1 MAYTCILPAQALEG
15 QGGGT
20 SATHSRWTCTTYQTG
35 QGNITKATSRR
46 LHFPK
51 RSIQWGLLSDCVPRA
66 NAQWFL
72 VVGINFD
79 TFCQLKNLS
88 LVRKNKNKE
97 TKQTMATETP
107 GECNDYNKRQSQC
120 CDKGFFNGSTN
131 RPEMTQTQNQ
141 IPAGVP

>member
-20 SATHSRWTCTTYQTG
+20 SATHSHWTCTTYQTG

-46 LHFPK
+46 LHFPE
-51 RSIQWGLLSDCVPRA
+51 RRIQWGLLSDCVPRA

-107 GECNDYNKRQSQC
+107 GERNDYNKRQSQC